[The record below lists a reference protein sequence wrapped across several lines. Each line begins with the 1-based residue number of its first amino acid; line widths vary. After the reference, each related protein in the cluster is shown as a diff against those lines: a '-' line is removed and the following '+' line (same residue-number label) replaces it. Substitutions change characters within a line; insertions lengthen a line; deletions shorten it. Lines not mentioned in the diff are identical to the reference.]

1 MRKLK
6 MPKILSV
13 IVIVCVAFFIIKD
26 PSYATGEQI
35 ADYLRQD
42 TAKEQE
48 AITFSDIEKGFA
60 DELWMRS
67 SFIDLN
73 GFVAKTL
80 GMKGL
85 YSSMGMYVTDDN
97 YIVSAYNETSTDYE
111 IEQITK
117 LKSFLDKQGINLL
130 YVNQPTKYTDD
141 SFFSEEFGKET
152 YSNRNTDVFMQRLKE
167 AGISAIDLRECI
179 QEDGMNVRDMFYR
192 TDHHWTTR
200 SALWAC
206 GKIAKGLNTY
216 CGYSIDTTLYDE
228 ENYEFIEYPNSWLGE
243 QGRKMAQTYVG
254 LDDFTEIKP
263 RFETSYVFRSST
275 GKTNGT
281 FDNFIREDMYDLE
294 ADVYDATS
302 WHYSYVQRNCDN
314 NNVEQGK
321 VLLLGDSYGQYT
333 EPFLSLAVHSI
344 DSLIL
349 RSQDDDFDLQKYIL
363 DNQYDTVIICYAQF
377 MIGAHDNL
385 SSANYKMFSFI
396 T

>member
-1 MRKLK
+1 M
-6 MPKILSV
+6 
-13 IVIVCVAFFIIKD
+13 
-26 PSYATGEQI
+26 
-35 ADYLRQD
+35 RQD

-97 YIVSAYNETSTDYE
+97 YIVSAENETSTDYE

-117 LKSFLDKQGINLL
+117 FKAFLDKQGINLL
-130 YVNQPTKYTDD
+130 YVNQPTKYIDD
-141 SFFSEEFGKET
+141 SFFEEEFGKET
-152 YSNRNTDVFMQRLKE
+152 YTNRNTDVFMQRLKE

-206 GKIAKGLNTY
+206 GKIAEGLNTY

-228 ENYEFIEYPNSWLGE
+228 ENYELIEYPNSWLGE

-263 RFETSYVFRSST
+263 KFETSYIFRYPTEMTS
-275 GKTNGT
+275 GT
-281 FDNFIREDMYDLE
+281 FDDFICEDIYDLK
-294 ADVYDATS
+294 ANVYDTTS
-302 WHYSYVQRNCDN
+302 WHYSYVQKNCDN
-314 NNVEQGK
+314 NNVEHGK
-321 VLLLGDSYGQYT
+321 FFYLMTLMRNIQNLFYRLL
-333 EPFLSLAVHSI
+333 
-344 DSLIL
+344 
-349 RSQDDDFDLQKYIL
+349 YI
-363 DNQYDTVIICYAQF
+363 A
-377 MIGAHDNL
+377 
-385 SSANYKMFSFI
+385 
-396 T
+396 